1 VFNKVTTII
10 KVNNEKLEIFMK
22 KEDVLEHL
30 RAAKLAHIK
39 WVQKAKLLINGVDVE
54 ENAIPVDSTEC
65 AFGKWFYTDGQV
77 LNALSNN
84 PLECMNK
91 IETLHFSLHD
101 KYLDIFNIYFAK
113 DKKAGFFAKLLGMKR
128 KPVSD
133 AEQQLAQD
141 YYETMEKIS
150 KELLDEISRLER
162 RLVAVS
168 SEKIE
173 SLY

>member
-1 VFNKVTTII
+1 
-10 KVNNEKLEIFMK
+10 MK
-22 KEDVLEHL
+22 KENVLEHL

-39 WVQKAKLLINGVDVE
+39 WVQKAKLLINDVDIE
-54 ENAIPVDSTEC
+54 EDAIPVDSTEC
-65 AFGKWFYTDGQV
+65 AFGKWFYTDGQA

-91 IETLHFSLHD
+91 IETLHFALHD
-101 KYLDIFNIYFAK
+101 KYLQIFSIYFSK
-113 DKKAGFFAKLLGMKR
+113 EKQRGFFAKLLGMKR
-128 KPVSD
+128 KAVSD
-133 AEQQLAQD
+133 AEQQLAQE
-141 YYETMEKIS
+141 YYNEMEMIS
-150 KELLDEISRLER
+150 KELLDEINRLER